1 MIEKNI
7 IKWYNEAV
15 KDLENAYCALNEA
28 QILVNRAEEKLHTV
42 KRLFVLEGGD
52 LSDLGELPS
61 FHHDDIVDDIEN
73 ILIDENR
80 PMRIGEI
87 RTALVARGIA
97 IPGKGT
103 DANLITRIN
112 RSNGRIVRIAR
123 GLYDIKRKDS
133 GISR

>member
-1 MIEKNI
+1 MADRDIVS
-7 IKWYNEAV
+7 WYKEAV
-15 KDLENAYCALNEA
+15 ADLENAYVALNDA

-52 LSDLGELPS
+52 LSDLGELPT

-73 ILIDENR
+73 ILIDENK

-87 RTALVARGIA
+87 RTALLARGIA

-112 RSNGRIVRIAR
+112 RSNDRIMRIAR
-123 GLYDIKRKDS
+123 GLYDIQRKDS
-133 GISR
+133 HIAR

>member
-1 MIEKNI
+1 MADKNLI
-7 IKWYNEAV
+7 TWYKEAAA
-15 KDLENAYCALNEA
+15 DLESAYSALNDA

-52 LSDLGELPS
+52 LSALGELPS

-73 ILIDENR
+73 ILMDENK

-87 RTALVARGIA
+87 RAALFARGIA

-123 GLYDIKRKDS
+123 GLYDIQRKD
-133 GISR
+133 IHTAR